1 MCNPAVQPSVEK
13 LSVEKVAICY
23 NDKNDKN
30 DLLQR
35 QACNLYNGKMIQGL
49 YKHITAANILRGA
62 QRSMSSPIHTYRTLS
77 WVKRAGLSKLSGK
90 LEWCNLEERILQKEQ
105 RTNLHAELGIA
116 CSSFAAGKISSNKS
130 L

>member
-49 YKHITAANILRGA
+49 YKHITAAKIIEIHKRNFNWNFKIEILTIKV
-62 QRSMSSPIHTYRTLS
+62 SIHP
-77 WVKRAGLSKLSGK
+77 
-90 LEWCNLEERILQKEQ
+90 
-105 RTNLHAELGIA
+105 
-116 CSSFAAGKISSNKS
+116 
-130 L
+130 